1 MEEKD
6 SLAVYYGK
14 NFWTAPQGAPA
25 QAVPVD
31 WQFTW
36 AGHLCRI
43 PALYVSDAGLTLDVL
58 LFLDSGAVRTFC
70 KKYAGVDGERLTP
83 LEERMLEGERP
94 IPEAS
99 FSPRLIN
106 GLPVEPC
113 ASSSFTWVPFVRR
126 ERPDAAVDAVRAAYA
141 SLCLPGDCY
150 VCHRVH
156 APWPRGMQTAVKSLS
171 LGVAAGPRWMPVGR
185 EFAVNEVSAAA
196 CAVPFAHP
204 VTGAKHTLYVN
215 ELAFLHRGPTPRLPQ
230 LEEGWLPVIAYEIVP
245 PLPAGE
251 EPELMETGLPPI
263 ECTGPVGV
271 ALSDSGPGPHGT
283 KPRAACGWLRGAQG
297 GAVHMALA
305 GIHAQRGSSLR
316 YSFEV

>member
-1 MEEKD
+1 M
-6 SLAVYYGK
+6 
-14 NFWTAPQGAPA
+14 
-25 QAVPVD
+25 
-31 WQFTW
+31 
-36 AGHLCRI
+36 
-43 PALYVSDAGLTLDVL
+43 DA
-58 LFLDSGAVRTFC
+58 
-70 KKYAGVDGERLTP
+70 
-83 LEERMLEGERP
+83 
-94 IPEAS
+94 
-99 FSPRLIN
+99 
-106 GLPVEPC
+106 
-113 ASSSFTWVPFVRR
+113 
-126 ERPDAAVDAVRAAYA
+126 
-141 SLCLPGDCY
+141 
-150 VCHRVH
+150 
-156 APWPRGMQTAVKSLS
+156 
-171 LGVAAGPRWMPVGR
+171 VGR

-251 EPELMETGLPPI
+251 EPELMETGLPPSNAP
-263 ECTGPVGV
+263 GPVGV

>member
-14 NFWTAPQGAPA
+14 NFWTAPQGTPA

-171 LGVAAGPRWMPVGR
+171 LEVAAGPRWMPVGR

-204 VTGAKHTLYVN
+204 ATGAKHTLYVN

>member
-1 MEEKD
+1 
-6 SLAVYYGK
+6 
-14 NFWTAPQGAPA
+14 
-25 QAVPVD
+25 
-31 WQFTW
+31 
-36 AGHLCRI
+36 
-43 PALYVSDAGLTLDVL
+43 
-58 LFLDSGAVRTFC
+58 
-70 KKYAGVDGERLTP
+70 
-83 LEERMLEGERP
+83 MLEGERP

-171 LGVAAGPRWMPVGR
+171 LEVAAGPRWMPVGR
-185 EFAVNEVSAAA
+185 EFAVNEVSVAA